1 MSAVSDELTN
11 ASNPSFAD
19 VDSGVTL
26 CYETFG
32 DPSDPTLLLINGLG
46 GQLIEWRVELCRQFA
61 AEGFHVVR
69 FDNRDVGLS
78 TFILE
83 PVDVSDVVH
92 AILNGEEPQAPY
104 SLSDMAADAVGL
116 LDHLG
121 VDEAHVV
128 GQSLGGMIAQT
139 MAIEHEHRVAS
150 LTSMMSWTGEW
161 DVGLPTDEALAALMA
176 PPSSTREE
184 AIETSVKH
192 TGIWG
197 GSLADESDVRAVAAA
212 KWDRQH
218 TPDGTARQFAA
229 LIASGSRSESLRRLS
244 LPTLVIH
251 GAEDTLVQPDGG
263 ERTAE
268 VIPDAR
274 LLIVDGM
281 GHDLPRALWPQL
293 VEAIANH
300 VRGV

>member
-11 ASNPSFAD
+11 ASNRSFAD
-19 VDSGVTL
+19 VGNGVTL

-46 GQLIEWRVELCRQFA
+46 GQLIEWRVELCRHFV

-92 AILNGEEPQAPY
+92 AVLNGGEPQAPY

-121 VDEAHVV
+121 VDTAHVV

-139 MAIEHEHRVAS
+139 MALEHEHRVGS
-150 LTSMMSWTGEW
+150 LTSMMSWTGDM

-184 AIETSVKH
+184 AIERNVEHS
-192 TGIWG
+192 GIWG
-197 GSLADESDVRAVAAA
+197 GSLADESEVRAVAAE

-218 TPDGTARQFAA
+218 VLDGTARQFAA
-229 LIASGSRSESLRRLS
+229 LIASGSRSERLRRLS

-251 GAEDTLVQPDGG
+251 GAEDTLIQPDGG

-274 LLIVDGM
+274 LLIVEGM
-281 GHDLPRALWPQL
+281 GHDLPSALWPQL
-293 VEAIANH
+293 VEAITNH
-300 VRGV
+300 ARGV

>member
-1 MSAVSDELTN
+1 MSAVSDDLTN
-11 ASNPSFAD
+11 MSHPSFAD
-19 VDSGVTL
+19 IGNGVTL

-32 DPSDPTLLLINGLG
+32 DPSDPILLLINGLG
-46 GQLIEWRVELCRQFA
+46 GQLIEWRAELCQRFV

-78 TFILE
+78 TFLSE
-83 PVDVSDVVH
+83 PVDVADVVQ
-92 AILNGEEPQAPY
+92 AVLNGDELEVPY
-104 SLSDMAADAVGL
+104 LLSDMATDAVGL

-121 VDEAHVV
+121 VHRAHVV
-128 GQSLGGMIAQT
+128 GLSLGGMIAQT

-150 LTSMMSWTGEW
+150 LTSMMSRTGDM

-176 PPSSTREE
+176 PPSSTRDE

-192 TGIWG
+192 SRLWG
-197 GSLADESDVRAVAAA
+197 GSLADEADVRAVAAA
-212 KWDRQH
+212 KWDRQN
-218 TPDGTARQFAA
+218 TLDGTARQFAA

-251 GAEDTLVQPDGG
+251 GAEDTLIQPDGG
-263 ERTAE
+263 QRTAE

-274 LLIVDGM
+274 LLLVDGM
-281 GHDLPRALWPQL
+281 GHDLPRAVWPQL

-300 VRGV
+300 ARGV

>member
-19 VDSGVTL
+19 IGNGVTL

-32 DPSDPTLLLINGLG
+32 DPSDPTILLINGLG
-46 GQLIEWRVELCRQFA
+46 GQLIEWRAEMCRQFV

-78 TFILE
+78 TFMLE
-83 PVDVSDVVH
+83 RVDVAGVVH
-92 AILNGEEPQAPY
+92 AVLNGEEPRAPY
-104 SLSDMAADAVGL
+104 SLWDMAADAVGL

-121 VDEAHVV
+121 IDQAHVV

-150 LTSMMSWTGEW
+150 LTSMMSRTGDM

-176 PPSSTREE
+176 PPSSTRDE
-184 AIETSVKH
+184 AVETSVKH
-192 TGIWG
+192 SRIWG
-197 GSLADESDVRAVAAA
+197 GSLADESEVRAVAAE
-212 KWDRQH
+212 KWDRQN
-218 TPDGTARQFAA
+218 TLDGTARQFAA

-251 GAEDTLVQPDGG
+251 GAEDTLIQPDGG

-293 VEAIANH
+293 VDAIANH